1 MRSPLSGPIAT
12 LLMFVPLIAI
22 PLFAVF
28 GMPQLSP
35 VAPTAQVEDLKFA
48 TDKDKPSGNSAP
60 QPQEGDLA
68 GGVQMTEAGTSTQ
81 PLAPS
86 ARNDA
91 DPFAEFV
98 RTPDGQTANQTSQPE
113 RRLQRGP
120 ADDATNRPQ
129 KTALA
134 ANDAFGNE
142 NNNARPDQEPS
153 AVVATDASSGE
164 HKRSKSA
171 TRLTSAF
178 DANQQTAGPASEG
191 SRHAESSDEARG
203 WKAAVARLNAL
214 GIRDYQLQ
222 PGARDGE
229 FHFSCRFVSRSNP
242 RVMRRFE
249 AEAREPLE
257 AVEQVL
263 AQVDEWKGRQTAEA
277 RLSSSDSPSNVTAL
291 APRDEAATGIDV
303 SNR

>member
-1 MRSPLSGPIAT
+1 
-12 LLMFVPLIAI
+12 MFVPLVAI

-28 GMPQLSP
+28 GMPQLST
-35 VAPTAQVEDLKFA
+35 VTPTAQVEDLKFA
-48 TDKDKPSGNSAP
+48 SGTDKPSVNGAP
-60 QPQEGDLA
+60 QPQEGDLG
-68 GGVQMTEAGTSTQ
+68 GGVQMTEAGMSPLPTQ
-81 PLAPS
+81 PMAPS

-98 RTPDGQTANQTSQPE
+98 RPADGESRRADTQTANQASSPE
-113 RRLQRGP
+113 RRPQRWP
-120 ADDATNRPQ
+120 ADDSSNPPQ

-134 ANDAFGNE
+134 ANDAITDE
-142 NNNARPDQEPS
+142 SKLARPDQEPS
-153 AVVATDASSGE
+153 TVDAAGSSAVE

-178 DANQQTAGPASEG
+178 DTNQQTAGPTNAG
-191 SRHAESSDEARG
+191 SGHLDSSDEARG

-222 PGARDGE
+222 PGERDGE

-263 AQVDEWKGRQTAEA
+263 AQVDEWNGRRTAEG
-277 RLSSSDSPSNVTAL
+277 RVSSSDSPSHVTAL
-291 APRDEAATGIDV
+291 APREEAVPVSGLDV